1 MKSLAW
7 AVTNGQMA
15 QSLKVLLRMD
25 LEMVKENILMIRR
38 ELNIKANGLMECV
51 MAKVLSLIKMD
62 QFMKESGT
70 QA

>member
-25 LEMVKENILMIRR
+25 LEMVMANILMIRK
-38 ELNIKANGLMECV
+38 ESNMKANGLMECA
-51 MAKVLSLIKMD
+51 MAKVLLLIKMG
-62 QFMKESGT
+62 QFMKEIGI
-70 QA
+70 QG

>member
-25 LEMVKENILMIRR
+25 LEMVMANILMIRK
-38 ELNIKANGLMECV
+38 ESNMKANGLMECA
-51 MAKVLSLIKMD
+51 MAKVLLPIKMG
-62 QFMKESGT
+62 QFMKEIGI

>member
-1 MKSLAW
+1 
-7 AVTNGQMA
+7 
-15 QSLKVLLRMD
+15 MD

-38 ELNIKANGLMECV
+38 ELNIKANGSMECV
-51 MAKVLSLIKMD
+51 MAKVLLLIKMG